1 MNKKQ
6 VLLLCIANLLLISR
20 VGCWETAMN
29 PRQKMSG
36 HYGSN
41 YMIGKR
47 STTNLKKRWGLSD
60 LTDSV
65 SGAASNVVDTVS
77 DVSSDTL
84 DKATDLKDTV
94 VEQGQDVG
102 ESIQD
107 AAGDLPLPSSPS
119 EVKDIAQ
126 GLELSDV
133 MILADDLGLP
143 SDLDS
148 VLSLAE
154 KLGVEVTD
162 DDIMNLIAEVEMS
175 DLEEVLKEIPVED
188 LVALAGGVASQVPQS
203 GGGGSSESAVVSIE
217 IMDKLTAA
225 RMMIDNIESCKL
237 QDEAPKEEENSVKRL
252 QPIMAG
258 KRPKPIMAGKRL
270 YPIMAGKRMGGLLNR
285 MSKKSGG
292 LLKYFKRTGGL
303 LHFMKRS
310 GGLLN
315 YFKRSGG
322 LLNHFNKRSGGLLHF
337 MSRKR
342 VSGNFYEIMSNNQAN
357 VKPGSLVGKRDAE
370 VVPSSTGISQ
380 GELAK
385 IIESG
390 AKLATDAVPDHQ
402 ALMPS
407 TGSTASLYTILEG
420 VNDLI
425 ARLDQIST

>member
-258 KRPKPIMAGKRL
+258 KR
-270 YPIMAGKRMGGLLNR
+270 MGGLLNR

>member
-237 QDEAPKEEENSVKRL
+237 QDEAPKEEENSVKR
-252 QPIMAG
+252 
-258 KRPKPIMAGKRL
+258 
-270 YPIMAGKRMGGLLNR
+270 MGGLLNR

>member
-258 KRPKPIMAGKRL
+258 KRL

>member
-258 KRPKPIMAGKRL
+258 KRPKPIMAGKR
-270 YPIMAGKRMGGLLNR
+270 MGGLLNR

>member
-258 KRPKPIMAGKRL
+258 KRIKPV
-270 YPIMAGKRMGGLLNR
+270 MAGKRMGGLLNR

>member
-252 QPIMAG
+252 
-258 KRPKPIMAGKRL
+258 